1 MIKCMIS
8 HASEDDLFADYLYE
22 KLDRANLSLD
32 IFVDHK
38 LNLAGDDAQRMIDE
52 AKASIVFIPVL
63 SNFAVT
69 KDFFINEIK
78 TAIRNRSTYIFP
90 LKFNCDEDKIPA
102 DIKIAFSTHDRVTGR
117 LYLDFSKRAEWSLKI
132 EELLKAVIS
141 KLTEL
146 DLYRK
151 DEFFYQDV
159 EHIDKIL
166 SRDNPSP
173 AEVKTMIDVFL
184 RKDAYQYY
192 FFKRLKRL
200 SWLTFLKLYG
210 FFDRNPWPVEVEN
223 QPGSYTMPRWS
234 VLDYLEW
241 CSSQLK
247 DVENSAFGEALI
259 EIIRSVSKYRDQ
271 NGKRNDNY
279 ITDWVFIKIM
289 SNLPDRHVTVED
301 VGMIATYFE
310 SRWRSTLVGPEIG
323 SNMLPA
329 LLGHGQKEKSVRL
342 FDIATTVKWL
352 DEGGDSVPDSVIES
366 YWLNDLFERNIE
378 RLAGVCPLEAA
389 KILIGRMTEITER
402 KPSEFNIFEVA
413 AIEDHS
419 QDDLHKGR
427 LPNIIVRGSRDLL
440 NVLVTKDKESALNM
454 LTGLLQRKHPI
465 FRRLALSVISMN
477 WQECSPLYELLAN
490 RRMLNDY
497 NIKHEAYVF
506 LKRNFGALQQEEK
519 DRVID
524 WIESGPDRED
534 KEDVEG
540 KRQAYW
546 RQGWLSAIVQSG
558 YPRAKELYEKY
569 KALTNVDPDHPDF
582 SSWTEMGWG
591 PDPSPISVDIL
602 LQKNN
607 SDVANYLLSYK
618 ETVRTWRGPSREGLQ
633 EAVSEAVRTHPEKFY
648 VDLQPFARI
657 PIDYQYRIIGG
668 FRKAWEEKKDIDWEK
683 IISFCAQIVTP
694 SEFWATPKQHE
705 ESNHRDIIVSEI
717 ADLVTDGTRDDSR
730 AFPPNLLPQAEEL
743 LLVLLTNTESKLERP
758 DDLLFEVLNSAKG
771 RVLSALVNYSLRVA
785 RLDNQTATTKWA
797 VKVKDEFTRRLNRTV
812 EPDPRFSLTLGRY
825 LPNLYY
831 LDKRWV
837 ESNINQIFPKDI
849 EDHWQ
854 ATMEGYLLYG
864 KVYSAI
870 YDLLKNNGHYQ
881 KAVKTT
887 FRDKEA
893 RKRLIEHLCIGYL
906 LEKEE
911 IEDQSS
917 PFHACLDP
925 WDTEILTEIVWFFWI
940 QREYL
945 VDKEAQE
952 IQTNQQEI
960 IKKQTARIFKFWKY
974 VYGILKSKGIL
985 TENEKK
991 LASDLSRLSCY
1002 VKAVDPEI
1010 LEMMVFSG
1018 KYIDK
1023 NFNSSF
1029 FLEYLLRLCDVSPS
1043 GVGEVYIAMLD
1054 NSTPVFDQK
1063 VIRAIVTKLYES
1075 GQVDAANKISNIY
1088 GGRGVEFL
1096 RDIYEHYNS

>member
-1 MIKCMIS
+1 MIKSMIS
-8 HASEDDLFADYLYE
+8 HASEDDLFSDYLYE
-22 KLDRANLSLD
+22 KLERANLGLD

-38 LNLAGDDAQRMIDE
+38 RNLAGDDAQRMIDE

-78 TAIRNRSTYIFP
+78 TAIGSKTTFIFP
-90 LKFNCDEDKIPA
+90 LKFNCDDDKIPP
-102 DIKIAFSTHDRVTGR
+102 DIKIAFSSHNRVTGK
-117 LYLDFSKRAEWSLKI
+117 LYLDFSNRAEWSLKT
-132 EELLKAVIS
+132 EELLKAVVA

-166 SRDNPSP
+166 SRDKPSP
-173 AEVKTMIDVFL
+173 GEVKTMVDVFL

-241 CSSQLK
+241 CSTQITEN
-247 DVENSAFGEALI
+247 ENSAFGEALMDI
-259 EIIRSVSKYRDQ
+259 VRSVSKYRDP

-289 SNLPDRHVTVED
+289 ANLPDRFLTVED
-301 VGMIATYFE
+301 VDLVATYLE
-310 SRWRSTLVGPEIG
+310 SRWKSTLVGPEIG
-323 SNMLPA
+323 SNLLPA
-329 LLGHGQKEKSVRL
+329 ILRRGQKEKSIKL
-342 FDIATTVKWL
+342 FDIATTVKWVN
-352 DEGGDSVPDSVIES
+352 EGGDSSPDSIIDV
-366 YWLNDLFERNIE
+366 YWLNDLFERNIGS
-378 RLAGVCPLEAA
+378 LASACPLEAA
-389 KILIGRMTEITER
+389 EILINRMKEITER
-402 KPSEFNIFEVA
+402 KSSEFNIFEVA

-419 QDDLHKGR
+419 QDELHKGR

-440 NVLVTKDKESALNM
+440 NALVTKDKESALEM
-454 LTGLLQRKHPI
+454 LAGLLKREHPI
-465 FRRLALSVISMN
+465 FRRLVLSVISMN
-477 WQECSPLYELLAN
+477 WQACSPLYKLFAD

-497 NIKHEAYVF
+497 NIKHEVYIF
-506 LKRNFGALQQEEK
+506 LKQNFSAFQQEEK

-540 KRQAYW
+540 KRKAYW
-546 RQGWLSAIVQSG
+546 RQEWLSAIVPSG
-558 YPRAKELYEKY
+558 YTRAKELYEKY
-569 KALTNVDPDHPDF
+569 KALTNVEPDHPDF
-582 SSWTEMGWG
+582 SSWSEMGWG

-602 LQKNN
+602 VQKNN
-607 SDVANYLLSYK
+607 SDIANYLSSYK
-618 ETVRTWRGPSREGLQ
+618 ETGKTWRGPSREGLQ
-633 EAVSEAVRTHPEKFY
+633 EALSEAVRTHPEKFY
-648 VDLQPFARI
+648 VDLQPFARV

-668 FRKAWEEKKDIDWEK
+668 FRKAWEEKLDLDWDK
-683 IISFCAQIVTP
+683 IISFCTQIVTP
-694 SEFWATPKQHE
+694 KEFWVNPEQNG

-730 AFPPNLLPQAEEL
+730 AFPQNLLPQVEEL
-743 LLVLLTNTESKLERP
+743 LLFFLTKVEPKLERP
-758 DDLLFEVLNSAKG
+758 DDLLFEVLNSTKG
-771 RVLSALVNYSLRVA
+771 RVLTALMNYSLRVA
-785 RLDNQTATTKWA
+785 RLSNQSTTTKWSGR
-797 VKVKDEFTRRLNRTV
+797 VKDEFTRRLNRTI

-831 LDKRWV
+831 LDKQWV
-837 ESNINQIFPKDI
+837 ESNINLIFPRDI
-849 EDHWQ
+849 EEHWQ
-854 ATMEGYLLYG
+854 ATMEGYLLHG
-864 KVYSAI
+864 KVYSVI
-870 YDLLKNNGHYQ
+870 YDLLRSNGHYQ
-881 KAVKTT
+881 KAIKTN

-893 RKRLIEHLCIGYL
+893 RKHLIEHLCIGYL

-911 IEDQSS
+911 IDDQAS
-917 PFHACLDP
+917 PFHVCLNP
-925 WDTEILTEIVWFFWI
+925 WNTETLTEIVWFFWI

-945 VDKEAQE
+945 VDKDARVV
-952 IQTNQQEI
+952 QTNQQDI
-960 IKKQTARIFKFWKY
+960 VKRQTARILEFWRY
-974 VYGILKSKGIL
+974 IYGILKGKDAL

-991 LASDLSRLSCY
+991 LASDLSRLTCF
-1002 VKAVDPEI
+1002 VKAIDPETF
-1010 LEMMVFSG
+1010 EMIVFSA
-1018 KYIDK
+1018 KFADK

-1029 FLEYLLRLCDVSPS
+1029 FIEYLLRLCDVSPS
-1043 GVGEVYIAMLD
+1043 QVGEIYIAMLD
-1054 NSTPVFDQK
+1054 SSTPVFDQK
-1063 VIRAIVTKLYES
+1063 IIRAIVTKLYEL

-1088 GGRGVEFL
+1088 GGRNIEFL
-1096 RDIYEHYNS
+1096 RDIYKHYNS

>member
-1 MIKCMIS
+1 MIKAMIS
-8 HASEDDLFADYLYE
+8 HAGEDDLFVDYLCE
-22 KLDRANLSLD
+22 KLERANLGLD

-38 LNLAGDDAQRMIDE
+38 RNLAGDDAQRMIDE

-69 KDFFINEIK
+69 KEFFVNEIK
-78 TAIRNRSTYIFP
+78 TAIGNRSTYVFP

-117 LYLDFSKRAEWSLKI
+117 LYLDFSKRAEWNLKT

-159 EHIDKIL
+159 ELIDKII

-173 AEVKTMIDVFL
+173 GEIKTMTDVFL

-200 SWLTFLKLYG
+200 SWLIFLRFYG

-241 CSSQLK
+241 CSTQITES
-247 DVENSAFGEALI
+247 ENFTFGEALTD
-259 EIIRSVSKYRDQ
+259 IIRSVSKYRDQ

-279 ITDWVFIKIM
+279 VTDWVFTKIM
-289 SNLPDRHVTVED
+289 ANLPDRLLTVED
-301 VGMIATYFE
+301 IALVATYLE
-310 SRWRSTLVGPEIG
+310 SRWKSTLVGPEIG
-323 SNMLPA
+323 DNLLPA
-329 LLGHGQKEKSVRL
+329 LLNRGQKEKSIKL
-342 FDIATTVKWL
+342 FDIATKVKWVN
-352 DEGGDSVPDSVIES
+352 EGGDSSPDSIIDT
-366 YWLNDLFERNIE
+366 YWLNDLFERNIKS
-378 RLAGVCPLEAA
+378 LANVCPLEAA
-389 KILIGRMTEITER
+389 ENVISRITEITER

-413 AIEDHS
+413 AIEDHP

-427 LPNIIVRGSRDLL
+427 LPNIIVRASRDLL
-440 NVLVTKDKESALNM
+440 NALVTKDKESALKM

-477 WQECSPLYELLAN
+477 WQVCSSLYELLAD
-490 RRMLNDY
+490 RHMLNDY
-497 NIKHEAYVF
+497 NIKHEVYVF
-506 LKRNFGALQQEEK
+506 LKLNFSAFQQKEK

-534 KEDVEG
+534 KEDLYG

-546 RQGWLSAIVQSG
+546 RQEWLSAIVQSG

-569 KALTNVDPDHPDF
+569 KALTNIEPDHPDF

-607 SDVANYLLSYK
+607 SDVANYLSSYK
-618 ETVRTWRGPSREGLQ
+618 ETSRTWRGPSREGLQ

-648 VDLQPFARI
+648 LDLQPFARI

-683 IISFCAQIVTP
+683 LISFCTQIVTP
-694 SEFWATPKQHE
+694 AEFWVNPKQNE
-705 ESNHRDIIVSEI
+705 EDNHRDIIVSEI
-717 ADLVTDGTRDDSR
+717 ADLITDGTKDDSR
-730 AFPPNLLPQAEEL
+730 AFPPNLLPQTEEL
-743 LLVLLTNTESKLERP
+743 LLVLLARTESKLERP

-771 RVLSALVNYSLRVA
+771 RVLTALVNYSLRVA
-785 RLDNQTATTKWA
+785 RLGDLAATTKWTGR
-797 VKVKDEFTRRLNRTV
+797 VKNEFTRRLNRTV

-831 LDKRWV
+831 LDKQWV
-837 ESNINQIFPKDI
+837 EANLNQIFPKDI
-849 EDHWQ
+849 EVHWQ
-854 ATMEGYLLYG
+854 ATMEGYLLHG
-864 KVYSAI
+864 KVYSVI
-870 YDLLKNNGHYQ
+870 YDLLKSNGHYQ
-881 KAVKTT
+881 KAIKTT

-893 RKRLIEHLCIGYL
+893 RKHLIEHLCIGYL

-911 IEDQSS
+911 IEDQAS

-925 WDTEILTEIVWFFWI
+925 WDTEILTEIVWFFWT

-945 VDKEAQE
+945 VDKDAQE
-952 IQTNQQEI
+952 IQTSQQDI
-960 IKKQTARIFKFWKY
+960 IKKQTARILKFWKY
-974 VYGILKSKGIL
+974 VYGILKSKGTL

-1002 VKAVDPEI
+1002 VKTMNPEA
-1010 LEMMVFSG
+1010 LEMMLFSA
-1018 KYIDK
+1018 KYVEK
-1023 NFNSSF
+1023 NFNGPF

-1043 GVGEVYIAMLD
+1043 EVSEIYIAMLD
-1054 NSTPVFDQK
+1054 SSTPVFDQK
-1063 VIRAIVTKLYES
+1063 VIKAIVTKLYES
-1075 GQVDAANKISNIY
+1075 GQADAANKISNIY
-1088 GGRGVEFL
+1088 GGRGIEFL